1 MLSKCEEKSYN
12 FTIELSFLGKCKK
25 IYNKYLT
32 DKIRISCNLNL
43 AAHSAPTF
51 TFGEL
56 SIDGNAAAMKSFLFA
71 FQTFAKR
78 QLCMDNFFLRTRAE
92 WCPTLWILPDIS
104 ATAMLTRTI
113 IYSARLREV
122 RKTWDNNFIKSRFW
136 LLMVANPAWLRNNL
150 EKGLRAVYM
159 IVQVPNLVFFGSWL
173 LCVSCFNVFLLVCF
187 A

>member
-1 MLSKCEEKSYN
+1 MSEQPSCQTDPITVSLLSLSPFHKQRDWEKSCCQNVKKKSYN
-12 FTIELSFLGKCKK
+12 FPIELRFLGKYKK
-25 IYNKYLT
+25 IYNKYIT

-122 RKTWDNNFIKSRFW
+122 RKTWDIYFIRSRFW
-136 LLMVANPAWLRNNL
+136 PASGNIMGGILGTILN
-150 EKGLRAVYM
+150 
-159 IVQVPNLVFFGSWL
+159 
-173 LCVSCFNVFLLVCF
+173 F
-187 A
+187 AT